1 MNQNHDH
8 KPGSK
13 ITPAARRRMQKWSAH
28 NQLTEVLRE
37 LREEDPPD
45 VPDADD
51 SSATRD
57 GVMR

>member
-1 MNQNHDH
+1 MTDDH

-13 ITPAARRRMQKWSAH
+13 ITPAARERMQKWSAR
-28 NQLTEVLRE
+28 NQLADILRE
-37 LREEDPPD
+37 LREDAPPY

>member
-1 MNQNHDH
+1 MTDH
-8 KPGSK
+8 KHNHGNK
-13 ITPAARRRMQKWSAH
+13 VTAAARARMQQRTAQE
-28 NQLTEVLRE
+28 QLMDVLRE
-37 LREEDPPD
+37 LREEDPPY